1 MNDKNEIIEQRIIQ
15 DSILT
20 IRGIQI
26 MLDRD
31 LAELYQV
38 KAIRLREQVKR
49 NKERFPDKFMFQLT
63 KEEVDLL
70 VSQNAIPSKKHL
82 GGHLP
87 FAFTEQGIAML
98 SAVLRSEVSIK
109 VSIQI
114 MNTFVQ
120 MRKFFLENA
129 QVFQRLESLENR
141 QMLFQNQTDNK
152 FEQVFDALQD
162 RELKPKQ
169 GVFYEGQIF
178 DAYVFVSDII
188 KSAKDSIVLIDNYI
202 DETVLLMLAKRNK
215 NCEALIYTRN
225 ISKQLKLDLE
235 KYNAQYPRIQLK
247 TFTSSHDRFLIID
260 GKSVYHIGASLK
272 DSGKKWF
279 AFSKLDMDAQDILEK
294 LK

>member
-1 MNDKNEIIEQRIIQ
+1 
-15 DSILT
+15 
-20 IRGIQI
+20 
-26 MLDRD
+26 
-31 LAELYQV
+31 
-38 KAIRLREQVKR
+38 
-49 NKERFPDKFMFQLT
+49 MFQLT